1 MTHSLDLSNVD
12 ALYTSGYF
20 GPPALA
26 EPEFYWI
33 SLMGSLLG
41 YRDGEG
47 RPLGEE
53 MAPSEV
59 QRGVPMEM
67 RECPYAGSR
76 QKHRNQMNV
85 SSLRQFSAYWPA
97 VVGGLA
103 VLREEYLRHA
113 KREGDGRITLI
124 DLWKFSR
131 TGIAL
136 PAWLLRRAHAPLAD
150 GGIPPVSSIIYRM
163 MLGVNRV
170 AHLQLLMISAT
181 GVESPEWAQ
190 QPAALYDYTDGN
202 DLFIG
207 LNSVCAGSRPMIEET
222 FRVLLGGDPG
232 PSADRA
238 PMRAL
243 VDRPFL
249 VYAGLLHL
257 LEVQKYIFGARAAS
271 ALQDLVWKTTR
282 PGGAAPSLLGAALKA
297 FQERIAGQ
305 VSSLAQE
312 VAFAGEAIRDVM
324 LARIEGFRAE
334 LHDDYRATSGDEGLL
349 DEIVR
354 VERAAAGEPGAGRVL
369 ELLGGVDAPDAD
381 TVAFVS
387 ALVDYLRLERG
398 HIAAFE
404 LLQRRLDRALG
415 RPSPPLVLG
424 GDDITKAFGPKLRDF
439 AAEHFGLRIVNSA
452 TSTTFHQG
460 GRELRL

>member
-1 MTHSLDLSNVD
+1 MTQSLDLSNVD
-12 ALYTSGYF
+12 ALYASGYF
-20 GPPALA
+20 GPSALSA
-26 EPEFYWI
+26 PEFFWI
-33 SLMGSLLG
+33 SLMGSLLA
-41 YRDGEG
+41 YKDGEG

-53 MAPSEV
+53 MAPSHV

-67 RECPYAGSR
+67 RECPYAGNR
-76 QKHRNQMNV
+76 HRHRNQMNV

-97 VVGGLA
+97 IVGGLA
-103 VLREEYLRHA
+103 VLREEYQRHA
-113 KREGDGRITLI
+113 GREGDGPITLI

-150 GGIPPVSSIIYRM
+150 GEIPPVSSIIFRM

-190 QPAALYDYTDGN
+190 QPGALYEYTDGN
-202 DLFIG
+202 DLFVG

-232 PSADRA
+232 PGADRA

-243 VDRPFL
+243 VDRSFL
-249 VYAGLLHL
+249 TYAGLLHL
-257 LEVQKYIFGARAAS
+257 LEVQKYIFGAKAAS
-271 ALQDLVWKTTR
+271 ALQDVVWQTAR
-282 PGGAAPSLLGAALKA
+282 PSGAAPSPLGAALKA

-312 VAFAGEAIRDVM
+312 VAFSGEEIRDTM

-334 LHDDYRATSGDEGLL
+334 LHDDYRAMSGDEGLL
-349 DEIVR
+349 DEIIC
-354 VERAAAGEPGAGRVL
+354 VERAAAGEPRAGHVL
-369 ELLGGVDAPDAD
+369 ELLGGTGAPDAD
-381 TVAFVS
+381 TAAFASVL
-387 ALVDYLRLERG
+387 ADYLRLERG

-404 LLQRRLDRALG
+404 LLQARLDRALG
-415 RPSPPLVLG
+415 RSSPRLVLG
-424 GDDITKAFGPKLRDF
+424 GDDMTKAFGPKLRDF
-439 AAEHFGLRIVNSA
+439 AAEHFGLRIVNTASR
-452 TSTTFHQG
+452 TTLHHRG
-460 GRELRL
+460 HELRL